1 MILTE
6 THSKAAEFT
15 SPWFIRA
22 RCSHTDNYTWCRTLD
37 PTGSYIGFFP
47 NVCNVEINGWNS
59 GVRDLENKSHTLRMT
74 RREDSGSWAITEK
87 SAHPWRLHHQ
97 ASSIGMENY
106 CFMH

>member
-15 SPWFIRA
+15 SPWFTRA

-47 NVCNVEINGWNS
+47 NVCNVEIMVGIPVS
-59 GVRDLENKSHTLRMT
+59 VTLR
-74 RREDSGSWAITEK
+74 TE
-87 SAHPWRLHHQ
+87 ATH
-97 ASSIGMENY
+97 
-106 CFMH
+106 